1 MDNTLAKQFQ
11 FGSLIRF
18 ALPNTVMMLF
28 MSLYIIVDGM
38 FVSRFVGTSALAAVN
53 IVYPAWSILLAI
65 AIMIATGGSAIIA
78 RRLGEGDEEEAR
90 TNLSFLVLTEVC
102 LGVAVI
108 LIGNLFLDQI
118 VTVLGAESAQFEMC
132 KIYARVLFFFAP
144 TFALQT
150 GFETFFVTAGKPSIG
165 LAVVVGA
172 GITNMVL
179 DYLFIVPLDMGIM
192 GAALATGIGTC
203 IPAAA
208 GLIFF
213 FRKGKKVLYFVK
225 PRFHAKVLLKTCTN
239 GSSEMVTN
247 LANAVTTFLFN
258 YTFLKYFGENG
269 VASITI
275 VLYVQ
280 YVFTALY
287 FGYSNGIAPVI
298 SFKFGQGDVKQLKQI
313 FKHSVWLI
321 SLGSVAAYLL
331 SRLLGGFA
339 VAVFAPR
346 GSAVY
351 NMAVEG
357 MQIFSLAFLLMG
369 ISIFASALFTAFSD
383 GFSSATISFART
395 FIFLAGSILLLPRVI
410 GAKGVWAAVPV
421 AEICGVIVTM
431 IFLVWKRK
439 KYQYI

>member
-1 MDNTLAKQFQ
+1 MDNTLAKQFH
-11 FGSLIRF
+11 FGSLIKF

-28 MSLYIIVDGM
+28 MSMYIIVDGM

-53 IVYPAWSILLAI
+53 IVYPALSILLAV
-65 AIMIATGGSAIIA
+65 AVMIATGGSAIIA

-108 LIGNLFLDQI
+108 VFGNLFLDQI
-118 VTVLGAESAQFEMC
+118 VTLLGAEHAQFEMC
-132 KIYARVLFFFAP
+132 RIYAKVIFCFAP

-150 GFETFFVTAGKPSIG
+150 GFETFFVTAGKPAIG
-165 LAVVVGA
+165 LSVVVGA
-172 GITNMVL
+172 GIANMVL

-203 IPAAA
+203 IPAVA

-225 PRFHAKVLLKTCTN
+225 PQWNAKVLLKTCTN

-280 YVFTALY
+280 YIFTALY

-298 SFKFGQGDVKQLKQI
+298 SFKFGRGDVKQLKQI

-321 SLGSVAAYLL
+321 SLGSVAAYIL
-331 SRLLGGFA
+331 SRLLGRFA
-339 VAVFAPR
+339 VEIFAPR

-351 NMAVEG
+351 NMTVEG
-357 MQIFSLAFLLMG
+357 MEIFSLAFLLMG

-383 GFSSATISFART
+383 GFSSAAISFART
-395 FIFLAGSILLLPRVI
+395 FIFLAGSILLLPGLI
-410 GAKGVWAAVPV
+410 GAEGVWAAVPV